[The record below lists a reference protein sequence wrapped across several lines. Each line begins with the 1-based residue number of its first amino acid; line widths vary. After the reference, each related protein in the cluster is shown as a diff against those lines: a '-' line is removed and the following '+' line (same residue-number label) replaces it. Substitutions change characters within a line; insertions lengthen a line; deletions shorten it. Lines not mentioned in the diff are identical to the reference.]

1 MQDFGTKDI
10 ATNSKKPFCT
20 GIHRGFFFGSQVT
33 NEVIMKHFKVKVQY
47 QNGTEFVYECD
58 AESNWQAAAIA
69 RVQGR
74 RLGFGGAMDV
84 VKTDVEE
91 C

>member
-1 MQDFGTKDI
+1 MKDI
-10 ATNSKKPFCT
+10 ATNNKKPFCT
-20 GIHRGFFFGSQVT
+20 GIHRGFILSVRKPT
-33 NEVIMKHFKVKVQY
+33 ENIMKHFKVKVQY

-58 AESNWQAAAIA
+58 AESNWQAAAMA

>member
-1 MQDFGTKDI
+1 
-10 ATNSKKPFCT
+10 
-20 GIHRGFFFGSQVT
+20 
-33 NEVIMKHFKVKVQY
+33 MKHFKVKVQY
-47 QNGTEFVYECD
+47 QNGTEFVFECN
-58 AESNWQAAAIA
+58 AESNWQAAAMA

-84 VKTDVEE
+84 KNTIIEE